1 MAPPA
6 APSKRLPAGIWALG
20 FVSLLMDISSEM
32 IHSLLPVFM
41 VTALGVSMLMVG
53 LIEGAAE
60 GTAMVL
66 KVFSGA
72 LSDWWGKRKPL
83 AVLGYGLGAL
93 SKPLFALAST
103 AGWVITAR
111 LLDRVGKGI
120 RAAPRDA
127 LVADLAP
134 PDQRGAAF
142 GLRQSLDT
150 VGAFLGPLLAMGLM
164 LLWANDF
171 RAVFWVAVVPAALCI
186 VVLVCGVK
194 EPERPSGQPRTNP
207 IRSENLRRLGKNYW
221 WVVTLGAVFTLARFS
236 EAFLVLRLQQ
246 GGLPLA
252 LTPLALVLMSLVFS
266 LGAYPLGK
274 LSDRMSHTTLL
285 AWGLVVLIAADALL
299 AWRGHGIA
307 AWLGIALWGLHM
319 AMTQGLLAT
328 MVAVSA
334 PADLRGTAFGMFN
347 LASGVALLV
356 ASALAGLLW
365 DQWGASATFL
375 AGGVFS
381 TLALLGVLWH
391 ARTEAT
397 PPKPP
402 LTQG

>member
-1 MAPPA
+1 MPPA
-6 APSKRLPAGIWALG
+6 VSPSKRLPAGIWALG
-20 FVSLLMDISSEM
+20 FVSLLMDVSSEM

-41 VTALGVSMLMVG
+41 VTALGMSMLTVG

-60 GTAMVL
+60 ATAMIL

-103 AGWVITAR
+103 AGLVVTAR

-120 RAAPRDA
+120 RGAPRDA

-150 VGAFLGPLLAMGLM
+150 VGAFLGPLLAIALM

-171 RAVFWVAVVPAALCI
+171 RAVFWVAVIPAVLCM

-194 EPERPSGQPRTNP
+194 EPERPAGQPRTNP
-207 IRSENLRRLGKNYW
+207 IRRENLRRLSTGYW
-221 WVVTLGAVFTLARFS
+221 WVVALGAIFTLARFS

-246 GGLPLA
+246 DGLPLA
-252 LTPLALVLMSLVFS
+252 WTPLALVLMSLVFAA
-266 LGAYPLGK
+266 GAYPLGK
-274 LSDRMSHTTLL
+274 LSDRVSHTALL
-285 AWGLVVLIAADALL
+285 AWGLVVLIAADVLL
-299 AWRGHGIA
+299 ALSGRGLV

-328 MVAVSA
+328 MVAGTA

-347 LASGVALLV
+347 LVSGVALLI

-365 DQWGASATFL
+365 DQWGASATFV

-381 TLALLGVLWH
+381 ALALVVVLWR
-391 ARTEAT
+391 ARAVDAM
-397 PPKPP
+397 PKPP
-402 LTQG
+402 ATQG